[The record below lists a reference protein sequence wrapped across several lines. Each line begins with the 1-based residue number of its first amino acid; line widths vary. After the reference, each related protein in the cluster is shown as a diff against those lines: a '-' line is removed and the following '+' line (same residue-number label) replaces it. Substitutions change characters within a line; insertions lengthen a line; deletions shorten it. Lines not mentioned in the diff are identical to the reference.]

1 MILPIDTNVFP
12 WKKGVY
18 LVGGSIR
25 DLLCGRTPIDYDL
38 VVTNDPAGFAR
49 ELASS
54 TAGHVVEFGKH
65 GHTVLRVILADYY
78 FDITPLNGA
87 SIEDDLQRR
96 DFTINALAL
105 EVSTGKLIDPAG
117 GQQDLAAK
125 KIRMVNRDVFR
136 KDPVRLIRAYRMA
149 ATFDFIIDKDT
160 EAAISLDADLIRSSA
175 AERIR
180 EELFKILKSTGSP
193 EFCDVGSQAEE
204 KSKAGSGK
212 KAYKGKEERVSPGDG
227 FS

>member
-1 MILPIDTNVFP
+1 M
-12 WKKGVY
+12 
-18 LVGGSIR
+18 
-25 DLLCGRTPIDYDL
+25 
-38 VVTNDPAGFAR
+38 
-49 ELASS
+49 SS
-54 TAGHVVEFGKH
+54 GTAGHVVEFGKH
-65 GHTVLRVILADYY
+65 GHTVLRVVLADYY

-160 EAAISLDADLIRSSA
+160 EAAISQDADLIRKSA

-180 EELFKILKSTGSP
+180 EEKRYPLTL
-193 EFCDVGSQAEE
+193 
-204 KSKAGSGK
+204 AGSTCLK
-212 KAYKGKEERVSPGDG
+212 PCNLEIIP
-227 FS
+227 